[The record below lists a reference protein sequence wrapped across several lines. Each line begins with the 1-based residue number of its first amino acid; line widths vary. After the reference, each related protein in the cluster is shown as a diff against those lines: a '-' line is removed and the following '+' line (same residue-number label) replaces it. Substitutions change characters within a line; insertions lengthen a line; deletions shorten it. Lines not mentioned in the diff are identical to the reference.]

1 MRKTDELL
9 KLEQWINELYEKYPK
24 SMVNSFLERIS
35 EMTAEEFEAT
45 VKLCEI
51 IDSVEA
57 NKQNET
63 TNQ

>member
-9 KLEQWINELYEKYPK
+9 KLEQSINELYEKYPK

-45 VKLCEI
+45 VKLCELI
-51 IDSVEA
+51 ESVEVD
-57 NKQNET
+57 KRKET
-63 TNQ
+63 TDQ